1 MRKCK
6 ICGSTVNLQ
15 KHHVISRKQQ
25 PALIKCEMNLVDLC
39 VYCHTSG
46 PRAVHGN
53 GFNELKKMRLEK
65 QREYF
70 EIFNEEKYSKEVIKD
85 ILGINQND
93 VDKLLRPLKMSNGL
107 YEREDIIRQC
117 MGGKLLI
124 DTLSILEK

>member
-53 GFNELKKMRLEK
+53 GFNELKKMRIEK

-93 VDKLLRPLKMSNGL
+93 VDKLLRPLKM
-107 YEREDIIRQC
+107 
-117 MGGKLLI
+117 LLGNAWEENY
-124 DTLSILEK
+124 LSIL

>member
-1 MRKCK
+1 M
-6 ICGSTVNLQ
+6 
-15 KHHVISRKQQ
+15 
-25 PALIKCEMNLVDLC
+25 
-39 VYCHTSG
+39 
-46 PRAVHGN
+46 
-53 GFNELKKMRLEK
+53 KKMRLEK

-70 EIFNEEKYSKEVIKD
+70 EIFNEEKYSKEIIKD

>member
-1 MRKCK
+1 
-6 ICGSTVNLQ
+6 
-15 KHHVISRKQQ
+15 
-25 PALIKCEMNLVDLC
+25 
-39 VYCHTSG
+39 
-46 PRAVHGN
+46 
-53 GFNELKKMRLEK
+53 MRLEK

-70 EIFNEEKYSKEVIKD
+70 EIFNEEKYSKEIIKD

-107 YEREDIIRQC
+107 YAREDIIRQY